1 MNRVTVARF
10 IIALTALPFLL
21 VQTSQASDPILDL
34 PVSSVTPGA
43 MNASVTQANIQ
54 KTICMSGFTATI
66 RPSSSYTTSL
76 KTKQLKS
83 GPYSRYG
90 STNVALF
97 EEDHLIP
104 LELGGNPTSSL
115 NLWPEPWNDTFGAHI
130 KDVLENKLH
139 QLVCSGVIPLAL
151 AQKSIA
157 GNWYNAYMTYVL
169 NQVPTPE
176 PSSSITATT
185 SSPNPQPSSTSSAPS
200 SFKMPFLTATNINLV
215 VANWGSYGFT
225 TPPNIQVSSPALV
238 GDTCKPWQG
247 ATGISTQILKT
258 DPPFGVLVNGS
269 TSVNITLMC
278 DENFTKVALPQPT
291 ITPSPSNM
299 ASSSQSSGASS
310 AARPAGAT
318 GKCNDGTY
326 SFAATHRGMCSGHGG
341 VSAFYP

>member
-1 MNRVTVARF
+1 MNRITLARLF
-10 IIALTALPFLL
+10 IALTALPLL
-21 VQTSQASDPILDL
+21 VVQVSQASDPIMDL

-43 MNASVTQANIQ
+43 INVSVTQGNIQ
-54 KTICMSGFTATI
+54 RTICVSGFTATI
-66 RPSSSYTTSL
+66 RPSSSYTTNL

-83 GPYSRYG
+83 EPYSRYG

-104 LELGGNPTSSL
+104 LELGGNPTSPL

-139 QLVCSGVIPLAL
+139 KLVCDGTIPLVL
-151 AQKSIA
+151 AQKAIA
-157 GNWYNAYMTYVL
+157 SNWYDAYMTYVL
-169 NQVPTPE
+169 NQPQTPK
-176 PSSSITATT
+176 PSSSNTATST
-185 SSPNPQPSSTSSAPS
+185 SPTPQPSPTSTIPS

-215 VANWGSYGFT
+215 VANWSSYGFS
-225 TPPNIQVSSPALV
+225 TPPNIQISSPALV

-247 ATGISTQILKT
+247 ATGIAAQILKT
-258 DPPFGVLVNGS
+258 DPPLGVLVTNT
-269 TSVNITLMC
+269 TSVTITLMC
-278 DENFTKVALPQPT
+278 DENFTKVALPQAA

-299 ASSSQSSGASS
+299 ASNSPSSGASS
-310 AARPAGAT
+310 TARPAGAT

-341 VSAFYP
+341 VFVFYP